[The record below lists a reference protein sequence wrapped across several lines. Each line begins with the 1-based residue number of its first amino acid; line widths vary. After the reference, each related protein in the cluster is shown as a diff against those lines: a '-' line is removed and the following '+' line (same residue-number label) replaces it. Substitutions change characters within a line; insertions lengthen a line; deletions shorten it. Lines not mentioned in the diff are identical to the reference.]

1 MKQINDMKYDLIIKN
16 NNSCKNVKCN
26 AIELLKSNP
35 KLFVYGNKNKLY
47 ELDNIQSLYLYP
59 LTIIDYIN
67 NLTEKSII
75 SLNIIEIDYNLD
87 YKSIFGFSK
96 FDKLKSVEILIK
108 EDYCQKEIS
117 KICEIIE
124 YFYNKNIMINLNIKN
139 LVDIPDLISK
149 YYKYITYFKIFLP
162 NNFDNNLYKDFL
174 KKLSLIHNLKSKSS
188 LVHIKTYLSQDKAL
202 LYEQMINDFAKLD
215 IDIFQVSKELL
226 SLHQN
231 NKKVNTEI
239 QKLVRNL
246 ESKYNNYNW
255 IKFISVKNL
264 NELYYPKFEL
274 DERNSKKCYTC
285 YMKPYMYK
293 DKLLPCKVNKIF
305 KNLDSWSANYLENNK
320 YINIIN
326 KCGITCDDCAS
337 IFENDLLYDI
347 ENILKSNNDIN
358 IYLVKEV

>member
-1 MKQINDMKYDLIIKN
+1 MRLANDIKYDLIIKSY
-16 NNSCKNVKCN
+16 NSYKNIKCN

-35 KLFVYGNKNKLY
+35 KLVVYANKNKLY

-67 NLTEKSII
+67 NLTDKNII
-75 SLNIIEIDYNLD
+75 NLSIIEIDYDFD
-87 YKSIFGFSK
+87 YKSIFGISK

-108 EDYCQKEIS
+108 ENYGQKEIS

-124 YFYNKNIMINLNIKN
+124 YFYNKNIMINLNIKK
-139 LVDIPDLISK
+139 LIDISDLINK

-162 NNFDNNLYKDFL
+162 NDFDDNLYKAFL
-174 KKLSLIHNLKSKSS
+174 KKISLISNLKSKGS
-188 LVHIKTYLSQDKAL
+188 LIHIKTYLSQSNAL
-202 LYEQMINDFAKLD
+202 QYEQMLNDFAKLD

-226 SLHQN
+226 PPHHG
-231 NKKVNTEI
+231 NKKVNIKI
-239 QKLVRNL
+239 QKLVRDL
-246 ESKYNNYNW
+246 ELKYNSYNS

-264 NELYYPKFEL
+264 NELYYPRFEL
-274 DERNSKKCYTC
+274 DERNSKKCYSC

-293 DKLLPCKVNKIF
+293 DKILPCKVNKIF
-305 KNLDSWSANYLENNK
+305 EKLDNWSANYLENNK
-320 YINIIN
+320 YNNIIN
-326 KCGITCDDCAS
+326 KCGVTCDDCAS

-347 ENILKSNNDIN
+347 ENILKSNNDIE

>member
-1 MKQINDMKYDLIIKN
+1 MKQTNDMKYDLIIKKD
-16 NNSCKNVKCN
+16 NSYKNIKCN
-26 AIELLKSNP
+26 ATQILKNNP
-35 KLFVYGNKNKLY
+35 KLIVYCNKNKLY
-47 ELDNIQSLYLYP
+47 ELNNIQSLYLYP

-67 NLTEKSII
+67 NLTDKRII

-87 YKSIFGFSK
+87 YKSIFNVSK

-108 EDYCQKEIS
+108 EDYGQKEIL

-139 LVDIPDLISK
+139 LVDIPDLISEC
-149 YYKYITYFKIFLP
+149 YRYITYFKIFLP
-162 NNFDNNLYKDFL
+162 NNFDNNLYKIFL
-174 KKLSLIHNLKSKSS
+174 NNLSLICNLKSKKS
-188 LVHIKTYLSQDKAL
+188 LIHIKTYLSQEKAL

-226 SLHQN
+226 PLNKN
-231 NKKVNTEI
+231 NEEVNKEI

-246 ESKYNNYNW
+246 ELKYDNYNF

-264 NELYYPKFEL
+264 NELYYPRFEL
-274 DERNSKKCYTC
+274 DERNSKKCYSC

-293 DKLLPCKVNKIF
+293 DKILPCKVNKIF
-305 KNLDSWSANYLENNK
+305 EKLDNWSANYLENNK
-320 YINIIN
+320 YDEIIN
-326 KCGITCDDCAS
+326 KCGVTCDDCAS

-347 ENILKSNNDIN
+347 ENILECNNDIK